1 MCSSCYY
8 LLDRMKKIRLGKA
21 RDDGFAHQEIAEDAA
36 DDRANNASMG
46 E

>member
-1 MCSSCYY
+1 MCSSCYL

-21 RDDGFAHQEIAEDAA
+21 RDDGFAHQEIARDVT
-36 DDRANNASMG
+36 DRANDASMG